1 MGKLRAKPPKPR
13 KRHAP
18 RWVGLERRLP
28 KGSLFALLL
37 GPVFAGLAVKD
48 CFRARPNSP
57 PQLWLH
63 AIAVLA
69 GTALFL
75 WAVWRLRL
83 HAKPCYTIKVYD
95 GGFTARTDATFRYR
109 YRGDASDLAR
119 VTFQTGHWNTGGC
132 VHPAVHVTGCVEE
145 LPPEALAEGVVK
157 LAVPEPTFGR
167 PPTLWV
173 EITDRKGHRRDSVYS
188 IP

>member
-1 MGKLRAKPPKPR
+1 M
-13 KRHAP
+13 
-18 RWVGLERRLP
+18 P

-48 CFRARPNSP
+48 FYRARPESP

-83 HAKPCYTIKVYD
+83 HAKPCYTVKVYG
-95 GGFTARTDATFRYR
+95 GGFTTRTDATFRYR

-119 VTFQTGHWNTGGC
+119 VTFQTGHGNTGGSI
-132 VHPAVHVTGCVEE
+132 HPPVFVTGCVGE
-145 LPPEALAEGVVK
+145 LPREALAEGVVE
-157 LAVPEPTFGR
+157 LDIPEAGFGR
-167 PPTLWV
+167 PPALWV
-173 EITDRKGHRRDSVYS
+173 GITDRNGRRRGSAYR